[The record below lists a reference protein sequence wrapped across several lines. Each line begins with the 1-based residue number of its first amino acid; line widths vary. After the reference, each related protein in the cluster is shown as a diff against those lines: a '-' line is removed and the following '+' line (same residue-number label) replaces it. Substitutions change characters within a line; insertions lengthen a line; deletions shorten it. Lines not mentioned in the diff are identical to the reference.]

1 MCRLI
6 TIGLAMSALAVAILV
21 SVLSPDRTIFW
32 FVIFGWAGIAST
44 FCPMII
50 LSLFWPKFTE
60 RAAIASMITG
70 FCMTI
75 ISKFF
80 LQSMETIGPYFTALE
95 TMPPSFLSALL
106 VGYVVT
112 ILWPDDA
119 LEATYRGHLTSIDA
133 EIEKPSE
140 SQQAAKI

>member
-1 MCRLI
+1 
-6 TIGLAMSALAVAILV
+6 MSALAVAILV

-32 FVIFGWAGIAST
+32 FVIFGWAGIAAT

-75 ISKFF
+75 ISKFV

-119 LEATYRGHLTSIDA
+119 LEAAYRGDLTSIDT

-140 SQQAAKI
+140 SQRAAKI

>member
-32 FVIFGWAGIAST
+32 FVIFGWAGIAAT

-75 ISKFF
+75 ISKFV

-119 LEATYRGHLTSIDA
+119 LEAAYRGDLTSIDT

-140 SQQAAKI
+140 SQRAAKI